1 MGRLLSGR
9 VGVTSYSGLSTF
21 RKQTDGFPSFL
32 GLEEAEPNLGLPGNN
47 DYMLMG
53 DVNGTRRWEEKYFT
67 GIGTINGVDVQIE
80 GVTPT
85 GFAGSITKFNF
96 TGNQVHVEQTKQ
108 SFSGNEIGVATIHLN
123 RTPFDCEDIRQ
134 NTNRSGRRNNG
145 RHTGN
150 RSCKKLG
157 VKS

>member
-53 DVNGTRRWEEKYFT
+53 DINGTRRWETKYFT
-67 GIGTINGVDVQIE
+67 GIGTINISTEEDVGGLSLTSAHGTI
-80 GVTPT
+80 
-85 GFAGSITKFNF
+85 SISIDSS
-96 TGNQVHVEQTKQ
+96 GWGIQTW
-108 SFSGNEIGVATIHLN
+108 G
-123 RTPFDCEDIRQ
+123 Q
-134 NTNRSGRRNNG
+134 NVWGT
-145 RHTGN
+145 
-150 RSCKKLG
+150 
-157 VKS
+157 

>member
-53 DVNGTRRWEEKYFT
+53 DIDGTRRWEEKYFT
-67 GIGTINGVDVQIE
+67 GIGTINGLDVQVE

-96 TGNQVHVEQTKQ
+96 TGNQVHISQTKQ
-108 SFSGNEIGVATIHLN
+108 TYSGNEIGVATITLN
-123 RTPFDCEDIRQ
+123 RTPFDIQDVAGSHQ
-134 NTNRSGRRNNG
+134 
-145 RHTGN
+145 
-150 RSCKKLG
+150 
-157 VKS
+157 